1 MRYFNLEMLKQTTEF
16 SFLND
21 NYALDL
27 RILGATGYQQS
38 GTIPHLLKWCKGMI
52 SVQETAD
59 EITKSWNAITRQY
72 GLNEQR
78 SFYRNVLGLPEYSDS
93 GKERNI
99 AKLESIIVG
108 VTIPFG
114 VIALF
119 LSFIVAKQRRTI
131 KFQTREVSNAPK
143 TGTIALVFTDIEGS
157 TVLWEMDKRA
167 MQKSLEIHHNVI
179 RNCIEKYQA
188 YEVKTVGDAFMIAV
202 DSADK
207 AVLLANDI
215 QWNLLNE
222 EWPLE
227 LAAMPPSCVEYF
239 RTPPQA
245 REPPR
250 PMFKG
255 LRVRIGVHV
264 GQYSSNVESG
274 GQIHVTHDSVTKGY
288 DYYGSAVNAA
298 ARIEDVGFGGQTVI
312 SQTVHD
318 MLSVDVKALCVLE
331 CIGEVEL
338 RGIQEK
344 LILYNCLPKSLRG
357 RRFQGIYRRKQSMDV
372 LDTVKF
378 ERISYRDVDVMTLT
392 PVELQQGMKQ
402 LQDTIFSLETK
413 LSSYEEKITV
423 SPGNDTEDEELLLDS
438 DNVEDTVNVTQ

>member
-1 MRYFNLEMLKQTTEF
+1 MGVNLEMLKQTTEF
-16 SFLND
+16 SFLNE
-21 NYALDL
+21 NYVLDL
-27 RILGATGYQQS
+27 RNLGASAYQQR
-38 GTIPHLLKWCKGMI
+38 GTIPHLLKWCRGVI
-52 SVQETAD
+52 DAQETAN

-72 GLNEQR
+72 GLAEQR
-78 SFYRNVLGLPEYSDS
+78 SFYRNVLGLPEYVDS
-93 GKERNI
+93 GKERNL
-99 AKLESIIVG
+99 AKLENIIVG

-119 LSFIVAKQRRTI
+119 LSFIVAKQRHTI
-131 KFQTREVSNAPK
+131 KFQTREVNNAPK
-143 TGTIALVFTDIEGS
+143 TGTIALIFTDIEGS
-157 TVLWEMDKRA
+157 TILWEMDKRA
-167 MQKSLEIHHNVI
+167 MQKALEIHHNVI

-239 RTPPQA
+239 RLIPQSK
-245 REPPR
+245 EPPK

-255 LRVRIGVHV
+255 LRVRIGVHI
-264 GQYSSNVESG
+264 GEYSSNVETG
-274 GQIHVTHDSVTKGY
+274 GQIQVTHDSVTKGY

-312 SQTVHD
+312 SQAVHD
-318 MLSVDVKALCVLE
+318 ALSVEVKSSCVLD

-338 RGIQEK
+338 RGVQEK
-344 LILYNCLPKSLRG
+344 LILYTCLPKPLRG
-357 RRFQGIYRRKQSMDV
+357 RRFQGIYRRKQSIDHV
-372 LDTVKF
+372 YDAVKV
-378 ERISYRDVDVMTLT
+378 ERVSYRDVDVMTLT
-392 PVELQQGMKQ
+392 PVELQEGMKQ
-402 LQDTIFSLETK
+402 LLETISSLETK
-413 LSSYEEKITV
+413 LSSYEEKFAV
-423 SPGNDTEDEELLLDS
+423 LLDS
-438 DNVEDTVNVTQ
+438 DTEEGEVVSHGDDVEDILNVTQ